1 MKKILSVMTILVL
14 FLAGCSSDA
23 ASKELVV
30 WNTGIIYE
38 DPNEVL
44 APEEM
49 PLNKEIAK
57 FESDNPDYKVT
68 LVNYDADSFNQAF
81 TAANQAGKGPD
92 VIITWAGTSTLDFA
106 GYLEDL
112 TPYLSD
118 SDKETFDTSALTHI
132 DFDPSKPMVGIPN
145 GNTTTGLFY
154 NKTIF
159 EDNDIN
165 ASDISTWDDVLTVSQ
180 TLLDNEVT
188 PVCVGD
194 VDGYTTTWAVGEFLI
209 DQVGPEGLAEL
220 YAGTL
225 PIDDQSFVNSLNTWK
240 ELFDNGYTNPDW
252 ASTNDGD
259 ALNDF
264 TSGSCGMMVQ
274 GSWALHGF
282 NDLGEDYDVIKFPSI
297 SEDAP
302 YADYVMSQ
310 PMVNVAVTNYSENK
324 DAAVEFAKAIS
335 TPEFVEANDQIL
347 YADDYTAGISTEM
360 NSWATDS
367 AMGFDSAINGEA
379 ASEFYKL
386 APTAVRGDVSVEDF
400 LSQVQA
406 LSTK

>member
-14 FLAGCSSDA
+14 FLAGCSSDTA
-23 ASKELVV
+23 TKELVV

-38 DPNEVL
+38 DPNEEL

-49 PLNKEIAK
+49 PLNQEIEK
-57 FESDNPDYKVT
+57 FEKDNPDYKVT

-118 SDKETFDTSALTHI
+118 GDKEVYDTSALTHI
-132 DFDPSKPMVGIPN
+132 DFDPENPMVGIPN

-159 EDNDIN
+159 DDNGIKAKDIT
-165 ASDISTWDDVLTVSQ
+165 TWDDVLTVSQ
-180 TLLDNEVT
+180 TLLDNGVT

-194 VDGYTTTWAVGEFLI
+194 VDGYTTTWAIGEFLI
-209 DQVGPEGLAEL
+209 DQVGPEGLADL

-225 PIDDQSFVNSLNTWK
+225 SMDDESFINSVNAWK
-240 ELFDNGYTNPDW
+240 ELFDGGYTNPDW

-259 ALNDF
+259 ALTDF
-264 TSGSCGMMVQ
+264 TSGTCGMMVQ

-282 NDLGEDYDVIKFPSI
+282 NDLGEDYDVIKFPSLN
-297 SEDAP
+297 EDAP

-324 DAAVEFAKAIS
+324 DAAVDFAKAIS

-360 NSWATDS
+360 NSWAVDS

-386 APTAVRGDVSVEDF
+386 APTAIRGDITVEDF
-400 LSQVQA
+400 LAQVQA
-406 LSTK
+406 LATK